1 MSEEEQRRR
10 QVDAGVY
17 WSEATL
23 TQIERVR
30 AENAGL
36 AQLSLSRPW
45 DKPGWEAEY
54 MKPWYRLEADRNLM
68 LVAAYHLVRAVAFLQ
83 PPTSEDTS
91 GLDAIRS
98 LGPKLKTLRDCV
110 EHWDESQV
118 EWMPRPPTR
127 LSGQAYRDPTAQAAA
142 CYQDIRMPGMHLFI
156 QGQGVCVQ
164 GGLGRCAGAA
174 AISPVVQQVNSV
186 VREGIG
192 EGVEAK
198 GDVFRIATEVNQRLR
213 ARMGSHG

>member
-10 QVDAGVY
+10 QVDAGAY

-30 AENAGL
+30 AVNAEL

-118 EWMPRPPTR
+118 EWMPRRPTR
-127 LSGQAYRDPTAQAAA
+127 LSGQAYRDLAQIDSSA
-142 CYQDIRMPGMHLFI
+142 DIQSYRW
-156 QGQGVCVQ
+156 
-164 GGLGRCAGAA
+164 
-174 AISPVVQQVNSV
+174 STN
-186 VREGIG
+186 
-192 EGVEAK
+192 
-198 GDVFRIATEVNQRLR
+198 GDVTLPASGSIHDPRSTSERTEARYASASRLVR
-213 ARMGSHG
+213 NVVGAPCHTRSMQ